1 MSHGPDWTTPAGT
14 IGTYPS
20 QVEMSF
26 TFSATAISPGTAVT
40 YTVLSGSIPSGL
52 VLNTTTG
59 VLSGVPSTIGGD
71 TVYNFAI
78 RASDNQVGTDQTI
91 ADRTFSVEI
100 SGVAAPT
107 FTTPT
112 GTILNTND
120 SVWREIQIEISNPV
134 TTNAY
139 SIRVAQGKLPPG
151 LEINT
156 QGLIRGYADAPIIN
170 VNYPLVTTSAL
181 AISSNIIQ
189 VLSTTGFIL
198 ERPINFSGT
207 VYGDIVAGRTYFIKT
222 IIDATTFTISDSR
235 GGSEVVLVDAV
246 GNMTAS
252 LPQIQVGQ
260 PTVQT
265 YSFTLGLDSLLGTA
279 IESYIIVVANQNAS
293 SSEGGPG
300 YPGNSRTPTIFNT
313 RPATFDVGKNDPTN
327 YGYYVFP
334 NDNENTTYLPAQPA
348 DIGQYQSGEYFAF
361 KMLGKDFDGDA
372 LTYLYADLPLGIVG
386 DPVTGW
392 ITGYPTIA
400 EGISEFSFS
409 VNVRKSSFTNVSSTT
424 FNYSMRV
431 TNGILGTVTWI
442 TPTALGTMFN
452 SQTSVLAVSATA
464 DVDLSFRVTSGALP
478 SNLVLLDSGEISGIV
493 AYQPTVGILPAN
505 AETSFDF
512 TIEAY
517 SPIYPIVHSTKEF
530 TLEIKQEFSQPT
542 DTLYIK
548 CVPSIADR
556 NIINQLLTS
565 TTIIP
570 SADLYRAEDVNFG
583 KSTSIVYEHA
593 YGIYASDF
601 DEYVIALEKNHYW
614 RNITL
619 GEIKTAVAKNNA
631 GDVVYEVVYSQVQD
645 NLVNPK
651 GKSVSKTITWPR
663 DIPINLGNWYTSA
676 TDIYSS
682 YVGEGT
688 VAGQPAYF
696 TSLTPGFARTLYPN
710 SLDNMRA
717 QTGDVLG
724 QEYDFRLL
732 PAWMTSQQPNGST
745 LGYTPAW
752 VIAYCQPGTSAQ
764 IKTNVETLWVDPI
777 GNPYTLN
784 TINFEL
790 DRITVDKSITY
801 DYDNNVVPPA
811 WTGLPSASPPPSPTD
826 SKDFHVLFPR
836 KTILPDEKNVSG

>member
-801 DYDNNVVPPA
+801 DYDNNVAPPA

>member
-442 TPTALGTMFN
+442 TPTALSTMFN

>member
-442 TPTALGTMFN
+442 TPTALSTMFN

-801 DYDNNVVPPA
+801 DYDNNVAPPA

>member
-78 RASDNQVGTDQTI
+78 RAFDNQVGTDQTI

-801 DYDNNVVPPA
+801 DYDNNVAPPA